1 MLLGNL
7 VRTACLVVIAVCVAG
22 AALAM
27 LKHLLTPLF
36 AAIFLFFLMKPAVNY
51 LERGK
56 APPWV
61 IVSFFVLVSTLVVV
75 ILVQVIY
82 SNVREFEERIPAY
95 RQKAI
100 TVIESYYRMTGT
112 ERPPAEEKGQA
123 SGVGG
128 QEPGMEE
135 GATGTEPPQVR
146 VYGPPVEG
154 EETPVSTE
162 VESEIESAD
171 KLREVLAQDP
181 PPLVE
186 EPATLSELIN
196 IPWQDLVEYAFGT
209 AFGFLEG
216 ALMAL
221 FYLVFMFIEASR
233 LPRRIQRGFPQE
245 EVGHYLSVGRSI
257 TQSIERYVALKTY
270 INLGLAV
277 STGALCF
284 FFRLDFWFLWAVVM
298 FLANYITYLGSVAA
312 LIPPIVLAYLQFNP
326 WAATFL
332 TLLLLA
338 NRLFW
343 IDYVEIRFL
352 GRQLN
357 VSPLIL
363 LFSIALFG
371 FLWGAA
377 GMVLAVPLVTSIKI
391 ILSHFENTR
400 RYAVLMSEE

>member
-1 MLLGNL
+1 
-7 VRTACLVVIAVCVAG
+7 
-22 AALAM
+22 
-27 LKHLLTPLF
+27 
-36 AAIFLFFLMKPAVNY
+36 
-51 LERGK
+51 
-56 APPWV
+56 
-61 IVSFFVLVSTLVVV
+61 
-75 ILVQVIY
+75 
-82 SNVREFEERIPAY
+82 
-95 RQKAI
+95 
-100 TVIESYYRMTGT
+100 
-112 ERPPAEEKGQA
+112 
-123 SGVGG
+123 
-128 QEPGMEE
+128 
-135 GATGTEPPQVR
+135 
-146 VYGPPVEG
+146 
-154 EETPVSTE
+154 
-162 VESEIESAD
+162 
-171 KLREVLAQDP
+171 
-181 PPLVE
+181 
-186 EPATLSELIN
+186 
-196 IPWQDLVEYAFGT
+196 
-209 AFGFLEG
+209 
-216 ALMAL
+216 MAL